1 MNRIV
6 KIFALLPLLAF
17 MLSSCGEYNKILK
30 NPDMMA
36 RFEYAKKAYEN
47 RKYMQAITLLSDL
60 QSPLRGTEH
69 GEDANFILAMS
80 YFENKDY
87 LNSGTY
93 FKTYYQRY
101 PRGKYAEL
109 ARFYSGYGYYLDSP
123 DPQLDQTYT
132 LKAIEEL
139 QGFLD
144 YFPNSDKAGIA
155 RNAIFEMQDKL
166 TLKQLQNAQ
175 LYYNLGNF
183 LGNNYESCII
193 TAKNALK
200 DYPYSKYRED
210 FEMLI
215 LKSKFQEAKNSIA
228 EKSED
233 RYRDVIDEYYSF
245 INTYPESKNLS
256 EAKTI
261 FDIASKHVGE

>member
-1 MNRIV
+1 MNKLL
-6 KIFALLPLLAF
+6 KICVGTVVMTFI
-17 MLSSCGEYNKILK
+17 MTSCGEYNKVLK
-30 NPDMMA
+30 STDMNYK
-36 RFEYAKKAYEN
+36 FEYAKKAYDQ
-47 RKYMQAITLLSDL
+47 RKYMQAITLLQDL
-60 QSPLRGTEH
+60 QMPMRGTEN
-69 GEDANFILAMS
+69 GEDATFLLAMS

-87 LNSGTY
+87 LNSAVY
-93 FKTYYQRY
+93 FKNYYQRY
-101 PRGKYAEL
+101 PRGKYTEL
-109 ARFYSGYGYYLDSP
+109 SRFYSGYGYYLDSP
-123 DPQLDQTYT
+123 DPQLDQSYT

-144 YFPNSDKAGIA
+144 YFPQSDKAGIA
-155 RNAIFEMQDKL
+155 KNAIFEMQDKL

-200 DYPYSKYRED
+200 DFPYSKYRED

-215 LKSKFQEAKNSIA
+215 LKAKYQEAKNSIA

-233 RYRDVIDEYYSF
+233 RYREVIDEYYSF
-245 INTYPESKNLS
+245 INSYPESKNLS
-256 EAKTI
+256 EANSI
-261 FDIASKHVGE
+261 FNIASKHLGE